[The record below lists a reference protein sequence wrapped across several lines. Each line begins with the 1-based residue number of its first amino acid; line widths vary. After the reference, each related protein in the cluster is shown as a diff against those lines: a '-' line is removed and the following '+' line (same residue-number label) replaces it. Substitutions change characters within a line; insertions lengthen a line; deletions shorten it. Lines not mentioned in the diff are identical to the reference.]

1 MRFNIPKCKIMHVG
15 TRNPRYKY
23 KMEGIHTVLYIELQE
38 VEEKKDIG
46 ILVHKSLKPT
56 KQQTWQVQS

>member
-1 MRFNIPKCKIMHVG
+1 MHVV

-23 KMEGIHTVLYIELQE
+23 KMEGIHTVELQE

>member
-15 TRNPRYKY
+15 SKNPSLKY
-23 KMEGIHTVLYIELQE
+23 KMDGVELWV
-38 VEEKKDIG
+38 VEEEKDIG

-56 KQQTWQVQS
+56 KQCEKSG